1 MQLTQKIKIN
11 VNTTQEEI
19 LNIIS
24 EKCRLIYNFAL
35 TERKKEWEENK
46 KNVSYITQQN
56 NLPKIKEQYPEY
68 NIVYSKVLQH
78 ILRVLDDNYKSFYSL
93 VKKDKTARPPK
104 YLGKK
109 HFTTL
114 TYNQSGF
121 KIVNNKISFSHKYN
135 KEKLEFIIPDKF
147 IFQNVKQ
154 ISIYKKDKC
163 FWLSITYEEKER
175 EYVNNNKYQA
185 FDLGIIKQ
193 TCINSDGKVKE
204 FINKRPDR
212 YWKPKLEKLQ
222 SRRDHCKKYSN
233 KYNKLNKNL
242 IKIKRK
248 SANQLKDFQHKLS
261 NKIINNTKSN
271 TIIVGDLSVKKMKHK
286 YSKTLNTSLMNSG
299 SIARFVQ
306 YLTYKAKRVG
316 KRVISINESMTSK
329 TCSKC
334 GKIHNMPLD
343 VRNMN
348 CGCGNNIDRDVNSS
362 INIMKKYL
370 SQNGLWTSYQQF
382 VDNVS
387 SGISV

>member
-11 VNTTQEEI
+11 VNKSQKEI
-19 LNIIS
+19 LNVLS

-46 KNVSYITQQN
+46 KSVTYITQQN
-56 NLPKIKEQYPEY
+56 KLPKIKKKYPEY

-78 ILRVLDDNYKSFYSL
+78 TLRVLDNNYKSFYSL
-93 VKKDKTARPPK
+93 IKKDKTARPPK

-121 KIVNNKISFSHKYN
+121 KIVENKISFSHKYN
-135 KEKLEFIIPDKF
+135 KEKLEFEIPKKF
-147 IFQNVKQ
+147 TFQNVKQ
-154 ISIYKKDKC
+154 ISIYKKDKS
-163 FWLSITYEEKER
+163 FWLSITYEEKEPK
-175 EYVNNNKYQA
+175 YVDNKKYQA

-193 TCINSDGKVKE
+193 TCINSKGKVKE
-204 FINKRPDR
+204 FINKRPDI
-212 YWKPKLEKLQ
+212 YWKSKIESLQ

-261 NKIINNTKSN
+261 HKIVNNTKSN
-271 TIIVGDLSVKKMKHK
+271 TIIVGKLSVKKMKHK
-286 YSKTLNTSLMNSG
+286 YSKTLNTSLMNTG
-299 SIARFVQ
+299 YIARFVQ

-329 TCSKC
+329 MCSKC
-334 GKIHNMPLD
+334 GKKHNMPLD
-343 VRNMN
+343 VRIMN
-348 CGCGNNIDRDVNSS
+348 CDCGNNIDRDVNSS
-362 INIMKKYL
+362 INIMKRYL
-370 SQNGLWTSYQQF
+370 SQNGLCTSYQQF
-382 VDNVS
+382 VDNIS
-387 SGISV
+387 SGVSV

>member
-1 MQLTQKIKIN
+1 MQLTQKIKIS
-11 VNTTQEEI
+11 VNKYQEET
-19 LNIIS
+19 LNVLS

-46 KNVSYITQQN
+46 KSVSYITQQN
-56 NLPKIKEQYPEY
+56 KLPEIKQKYPEY
-68 NIVYSKVLQH
+68 NVVYSKVLQH
-78 ILRVLDDNYKSFYSL
+78 TLRVLDGNYKSFYSL
-93 VKKDKTARPPK
+93 IKKDKTTRPPK

-135 KEKLEFIIPDKF
+135 KEKLEFTIPKKF
-147 IFQNVKQ
+147 TFQNVKQ
-154 ISIYKKDKC
+154 ISIYKKDSS
-163 FWLSITYEEKER
+163 FWLSITYEEKEK
-175 EYVNNNKYQA
+175 EYVDNNKYQA

-204 FINKRPDR
+204 FINKRPDK
-212 YWKPKLEKLQ
+212 YWKPKLETLQ

-242 IKIKRK
+242 IKMKRK

-261 NKIINNTKSN
+261 HKIVNNTKSN
-271 TIIVGDLSVKKMKHK
+271 TIIIGDLSVKKMKHK

-306 YLTYKAKRVG
+306 YLTYKSKRLG

-343 VRNMN
+343 VRIMS
-348 CGCGNNIDRDVNSS
+348 CDCGNNIDRDVNSS

-370 SQNGLWTSYQQF
+370 YNNGLCTAYQQF

-387 SGISV
+387 SEVSV

>member
-11 VNTTQEEI
+11 VNKSQEEI
-19 LNIIS
+19 LNVIS

-46 KNVSYITQQN
+46 KSVTYITQQN
-56 NLPKIKEQYPEY
+56 KLPKIKKKYPEY

-78 ILRVLDDNYKSFYSL
+78 TLRVLDNNYKSFYSL
-93 VKKDKTARPPK
+93 IKKDKTARPPK

-121 KIVNNKISFSHKYN
+121 KIVENKISFSHKYN
-135 KEKLEFIIPDKF
+135 KEKLEFEIPKKF
-147 IFQNVKQ
+147 TFQNVKQ
-154 ISIYKKDKC
+154 ISIYKKDKS
-163 FWLSITYEEKER
+163 FWLSITYEEKEPK
-175 EYVNNNKYQA
+175 YVDNKKYQA

-193 TCINSDGKVKE
+193 TCINSKGKVKE
-204 FINKRPDR
+204 FINKRPDI
-212 YWKPKLEKLQ
+212 YWKSKIESLQ

-261 NKIINNTKSN
+261 HKIVNNTKSN
-271 TIIVGDLSVKKMKHK
+271 TIIVGKLSVKKMKHK
-286 YSKTLNTSLMNSG
+286 YSKTLNTSLMNTG
-299 SIARFVQ
+299 YIARFVQ

-329 TCSKC
+329 MCSKC
-334 GKIHNMPLD
+334 GKKHNMPLD
-343 VRNMN
+343 VRIMN
-348 CGCGNNIDRDVNSS
+348 CDCGNNIDRDVNSS
-362 INIMKKYL
+362 INIMKRYL
-370 SQNGLWTSYQQF
+370 SQNGLCTSYQQF
-382 VDNVS
+382 VDNIS
-387 SGISV
+387 SGVSV